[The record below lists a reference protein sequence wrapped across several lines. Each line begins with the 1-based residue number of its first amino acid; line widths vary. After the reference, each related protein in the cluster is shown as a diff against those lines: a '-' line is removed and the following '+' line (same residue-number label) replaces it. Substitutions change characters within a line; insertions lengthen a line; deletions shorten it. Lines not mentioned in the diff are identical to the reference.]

1 MGTSCC
7 GLQCESFSFLLAP
20 HTVCGMPPLAVTMKQ
35 FERARNYVFYAQ
47 HPEKEEEVPSWQE
60 IKQTPVVMATIKGP
74 GPAKYLRPS
83 CTGYIAHDISMFQ
96 EPAFSLHT
104 RHTKKRITDENS
116 PGPCYFLDPK
126 VTRFGIST
134 CPQVPMEERIP
145 NLRITSTPASCY
157 YNLQKTQPSGER
169 RPPQYSFGYRCPYRV
184 MDPNP
189 APNRYKLPSSLGPN
203 VPNLSTAPCY
213 GLASTNKNWFHKEN
227 IAGGPGPAMR
237 TRPEPSVYQNRSPV
251 FSMAKRFAYPL
262 DHTLRPGPGSH
273 NIQPVTVHKP
283 RIPAFTMGI
292 KHSPHLCP
300 LIVDICD

>member
-1 MGTSCC
+1 MPRRA
-7 GLQCESFSFLLAP
+7 FLPGRDLASLSST
-20 HTVCGMPPLAVTMKQ
+20 HMRAVTMKQ

>member
-1 MGTSCC
+1 MGQRHHVDCQ
-7 GLQCESFSFLLAP
+7 GIIA
-20 HTVCGMPPLAVTMKQ
+20 TM
-35 FERARNYVFYAQ
+35 
-47 HPEKEEEVPSWQE
+47 
-60 IKQTPVVMATIKGP
+60 TVMAFVLQHCHHP
-74 GPAKYLRPS
+74 GDCLGVLSLPTAPS
-83 CTGYIAHDISMFQ
+83 HPNNLGLLLHCLKPRELSKNSTLLVTQQLVLGAVRLS
-96 EPAFSLHT
+96 PLSLL
-104 RHTKKRITDENS
+104 S
-116 PGPCYFLDPK
+116 G
-126 VTRFGIST
+126 
-134 CPQVPMEERIP
+134 
-145 NLRITSTPASCY
+145 ITSTPASCY
-157 YNLQKTQPSGER
+157 YNLQKTRPSGER

-189 APNRYKLPSSLGPN
+189 APNRYKLPASLGPN

-251 FSMAKRFAYPL
+251 FSMAKRFGYPL

-300 LIVDICD
+300 LIVDVCD